1 MFSKTIV
8 QKLTDIFK
16 GYFFFLYKLYSILLL
31 MLMLRHQPTFCPTFS
46 LNGAPIGRH
55 LLFYS
60 LVGRHSYPLPN
71 PLPLLYYIRLSNLF
85 PFIFHPLPIH
95 SVSFCE
101 ISLRISKLHPCKS
114 YAKSS
119 CIWAISETKIRLR
132 TNATMSRPVIPKSSG
147 FGNFVGHK
155 PTPPFRGN
163 LLPPSS
169 D

>member
-8 QKLTDIFK
+8 QKLTDILK
-16 GYFFFLYKLYSILLL
+16 GYFFPYKLYSILLL
-31 MLMLRHQPTFCPTFS
+31 MLMPRHQPTFCATFS

-60 LVGRHSYPLPN
+60 LVGRHSHSLPS
-71 PLPLLYYIRLSNLF
+71 PLPLLYYIRLSTLF

-119 CIWAISETKIRLR
+119 CMWAISETKVRLR
-132 TNATMSRPVIPKSSG
+132 TKATMSRPIIPAPSG
-147 FGNFVGHK
+147 FGHFVEHK
-155 PTPPFRGN
+155 LTPLFGRN
-163 LLPPSS
+163 RLRPSS
-169 D
+169 E